1 MDRAA
6 LYAMYKGDWAYC
18 DALELVTW
26 TPRGGA
32 AVPNIKATRGDLA
45 KAQLRF
51 FGQEFADLDA
61 DTTMIIWDET
71 ITGVGRPEANKSTIT
86 DAAGVDY
93 TIEMC
98 KRVAYD
104 TQWFLALKQKA

>member
-32 AVPNIKATRGDLA
+32 AVASIKGTRGDLA

-51 FGQEFADLDA
+51 FGQEFANLGC

-71 ITGVGRPEANKSTIT
+71 ITGAGRPTSNKSILV
-86 DAAGVDY
+86 DAAGVEY
-93 TIEMC
+93 TIEFA
-98 KRVAYD
+98 KQVAYD
-104 TQWFLALKQKA
+104 TQWFLGLKVQA